1 MTTEPVEPSPGDAPP
16 QPAAPAAPPAP
27 PAPPVPPQPVAASD
41 AIAPEA
47 VAPDAVVTG
56 PPGAFVPDLL
66 AVGPEPAP
74 RVPRRP
80 RPVLLAVC
88 GLVLGVL
95 GGGGV
100 GYAIQAQRPPTP
112 LPPLQVALPS
122 YPAAT
127 VDPTA
132 FAAEQ
137 PQPLAIDGDLRKLL
151 LTAPEGSKPWGEN
164 PDKPSWVSAGDLAE
178 HTGDAVREFKDLN
191 SRGFRRA
198 VEVDWQKD
206 DVKYRVSL
214 IQYAPEHAG
223 EAKSRATVFRTQPF
237 EKGANGGYKV
247 FDQPNYWS
255 DSKDPYYYGHAVA
268 QRGTVVMEVEIFGA
282 KPVTSNAVED
292 LAKQQWE
299 RLI

>member
-1 MTTEPVEPSPGDAPP
+1 MTTEPVEPSPGDVPP
-16 QPAAPAAPPAP
+16 PPPAP
-27 PAPPVPPQPVAASD
+27 PAPAAPPQPVAASD
-41 AIAPEA
+41 T
-47 VAPDAVVTG
+47 VAPDAIAPDAIVSGT
-56 PPGAFVPDLL
+56 PGAFAPDLL

-74 RVPRRP
+74 RAPRRP

-112 LPPLQVALPS
+112 LPPLQVARPS
-122 YPAAT
+122 YPAVT

-151 LTAPEGSKPWGEN
+151 VTAPEGSKPWGEN
-164 PDKPSWVSAGDLAE
+164 PDKPSWISAADLAD

-191 SRGFRRA
+191 SRSFRRA

-206 DVKYRVSL
+206 DIKYRVAL
-214 IQYAPEHAG
+214 VQYAPEHAS
-223 EAKSRATVFRTQPF
+223 EAKARADLFRSQPF

-247 FDQPNYWS
+247 FDKPSYWS
-255 DSKDPYYYGHAVA
+255 DSKEPYYYGHAVA
-268 QRGTVVMEVEIFGA
+268 QRGTVVMEVEVFGA
-282 KPVTSNAVED
+282 NPVTSNTLED